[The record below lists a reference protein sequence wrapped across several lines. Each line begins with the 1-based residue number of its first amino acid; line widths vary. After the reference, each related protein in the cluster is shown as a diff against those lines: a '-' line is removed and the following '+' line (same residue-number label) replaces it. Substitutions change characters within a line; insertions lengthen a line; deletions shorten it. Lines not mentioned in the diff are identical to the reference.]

1 MTARICIIED
11 HPDNQKLMAYLLE
24 SCGYQ
29 VVLAD
34 TGEKGLE
41 FALRENF
48 DLILCDV
55 RMSGIDGYEVAR
67 RLKADPKLCHIRLIA
82 CTALTT
88 LADRKE
94 ALAAGFDGCIS
105 KAIAPRLFIQQVQC
119 FLSS

>member
-1 MTARICIIED
+1 MTTRICIIED

-34 TGEKGLE
+34 TGEAGLE
-41 FALRENF
+41 FAHRENF

-55 RMSGIDGYEVAR
+55 RMSGIDGYDVAR
-67 RLKADPKLCHIRLIA
+67 LLKADPKCCHTRLIA

-88 LADRKE
+88 LADREE
-94 ALAAGFDGCIS
+94 AFAAGFDGCIS
-105 KAIAPRLFIQQVQC
+105 KAIAPRLFIQQVQS
-119 FLSS
+119 FLSP